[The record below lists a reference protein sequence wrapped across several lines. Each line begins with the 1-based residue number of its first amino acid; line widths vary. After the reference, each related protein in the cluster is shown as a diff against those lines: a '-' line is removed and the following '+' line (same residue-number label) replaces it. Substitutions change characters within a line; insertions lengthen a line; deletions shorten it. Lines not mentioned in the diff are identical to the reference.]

1 MPATTTSD
9 PGASAR
15 TEPLRVRLLGLHEVQ
30 PAEDLLR
37 KAFAP
42 YVQRLGRVLRPQT
55 FAHILDA
62 VTERR
67 VYGAFSESELIG
79 VAIIRELER
88 GWYLDQI
95 GVDPSLQGAGKGR
108 AFLRA
113 LEVEARSAGV
123 ETIALNTA
131 EMMTH
136 LLKLYEAEGFREVRR
151 GPPNHDLDAHTRVYF
166 EKKL

>member
-1 MPATTTSD
+1 MRAMTTSD
-9 PGASAR
+9 PGTSVR
-15 TEPLRVRLLGLHEVQ
+15 TEPLRVRLLEPAEVQ
-30 PAEDLLR
+30 PAEGLLH

-42 YVQRLGRVLRPQT
+42 YVRRLGRVLQPQT
-55 FAHILDA
+55 SGYLFDA
-62 VTERR
+62 VAERR
-67 VYGAFSESELIG
+67 VYGAFSEAELIG
-79 VAIIRELER
+79 VAIIRQLER

-95 GVDPSLQGAGKGR
+95 GVDPSLQGAGIGR

-113 LEVEARSAGV
+113 LEAEARLAGG

-136 LLKLYEAEGFREVRR
+136 LLKFYEVEGFREVRR
-151 GPPNHDLDAHTRVYF
+151 GPPDHDFDGHRRVYF

>member
-1 MPATTTSD
+1 MPATTTSV

-15 TEPLRVRLLGLHEVQ
+15 TEPLRVRLLEPPEAQ

-37 KAFAP
+37 KAFTP
-42 YVQRLGRVLRPQT
+42 YVRRLGREQQPQT
-55 FAHILDA
+55 FTYLLDA
-62 VTERR
+62 VAERR
-67 VYGAFSESELIG
+67 VYGAFSEAELIG
-79 VAIIRELER
+79 VAIIRRLER
-88 GWYLDQI
+88 GLYLDQI
-95 GVDPSLQGAGKGR
+95 GVDPSLQGAGLGR

-113 LEVEARSAGV
+113 LEAEARSAGV

-151 GPPNHDLDAHTRVYF
+151 GPPDHDLDAHTRVYF

>member
-9 PGASAR
+9 PGTSVR
-15 TEPLRVRLLGLHEVQ
+15 TEPLRVRLLEPAEVQ
-30 PAEDLLR
+30 PAEDLLH

-42 YVQRLGRVLRPQT
+42 YVRRLGRVLRPQT
-55 FAHILDA
+55 FEHILDA

-67 VYGAFSESELIG
+67 VYGAFSEAELIG

-95 GVDPSLQGAGKGR
+95 GVDPSLQGAGLGR

-113 LEVEARSAGV
+113 LEAEAQSAGV

-136 LLKLYEAEGFREVRR
+136 LLKFYHAEGFREVRR
-151 GPPNHDLDAHTRVYF
+151 GPPDHDFDAHTRVYF

>member
-9 PGASAR
+9 PGTSVR
-15 TEPLRVRLLGLHEVQ
+15 TEPLRVRLLEPAEVQ
-30 PAEDLLR
+30 PAEDLLH

-42 YVQRLGRVLRPQT
+42 YVRRLGRVLRPQT

-67 VYGAFSESELIG
+67 VYGAFSEAELIG

-95 GVDPSLQGAGKGR
+95 GVDPSLQGAGLGR

-113 LEVEARSAGV
+113 LEAEAQSAGV

-136 LLKLYEAEGFREVRR
+136 LLKFYHAEGFREVRR
-151 GPPNHDLDAHTRVYF
+151 GPPDHDFDAHTRVYF